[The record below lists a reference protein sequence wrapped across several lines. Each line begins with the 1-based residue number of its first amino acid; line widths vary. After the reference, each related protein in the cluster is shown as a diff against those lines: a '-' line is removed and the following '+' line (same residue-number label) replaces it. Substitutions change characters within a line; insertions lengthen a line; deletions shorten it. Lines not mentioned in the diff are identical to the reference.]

1 MPNAVQQ
8 AQRLGQSIWMDYISR
23 DMLVS
28 GELERLINLGVV
40 GVTSNPS
47 IFEKAIATGLDYD
60 VDLAAAAKRGH
71 SVKQAYE
78 LLALSDIATAADLLR
93 PTYDMTEGRNGFV
106 SLEVNPALA
115 HDTQGTIEEARR
127 LFASL
132 SRPNV
137 MIKVPATP
145 EGIPAVRQ
153 LISEGVN
160 VNVTLIFSL
169 DAYRDVREA
178 YIAGLEDRAR
188 MGNIITRTASVASFF
203 VSRVDTAV
211 DTLLQDAIKRGN
223 DGPKALL
230 GKAAVANAKLAYQ
243 DFLAAFGSPRFQE
256 LRRMGARV
264 QRPLWAS
271 TSAKNPAYSDLLYV
285 EPLIGA
291 DTVNTL
297 PPATLDALLDHG
309 RVSPALQQGAEEA
322 RAAFAALETAGVN
335 MKQVTD
341 KLLAEGVKAFA
352 GSFDKLLENLEQ
364 KLQSMKAGA
373 VASGVP

>member
-1 MPNAVQQ
+1 MPNAVHQ

-23 DMLVS
+23 EMLVT

-47 IFEKAIATGLDYD
+47 IFEKAIATGADYD
-60 VDLAAAAKRGH
+60 KDLTAAAKRNL
-71 SVKQAYE
+71 SNKPAYE

-93 PTYDMTEGRNGFV
+93 PTYDITDGRDGFV

-115 HDTQGTIEEARR
+115 HDTQGTVEEARR

-145 EGIPAVRQ
+145 EGVPAVRQ
-153 LISEGVN
+153 LISEGIN
-160 VNVTLIFSL
+160 VNATLIFSL
-169 DAYRDVREA
+169 AMYGHVREA
-178 YIAGLEDRAR
+178 YVAGLEDRAR
-188 MGNIITRTASVASFF
+188 QGNLITRTASVASFF

-211 DTLLQDAIKRGN
+211 DALLQEAVRRG
-223 DGPKALL
+223 DGSARALL
-230 GKAAVANAKLAYQ
+230 GKAAVANAKLAYEAY
-243 DFLAAFGSPRFQE
+243 AATFGGERFQV
-256 LRRMGARV
+256 LRRLGAQV

-271 TSAKNPAYSDLLYV
+271 TSTKNPAYSDLLYV
-285 EPLIGA
+285 EPLIGP

-309 RVSPALQQGAEEA
+309 KASPTINQDVAEAHATMKRLEA
-322 RAAFAALETAGVN
+322 AGVS
-335 MKQVTD
+335 MTQVTD

-352 GSFDKLLENLEQ
+352 DSFDKLLANLEE
-364 KLQSMKAGA
+364 KLQSMKIGA
-373 VASGVP
+373 VAK

>member
-1 MPNAVQQ
+1 MPNIVHQ

-23 DMLVS
+23 EMLVT

-47 IFEKAIATGLDYD
+47 IFEKAIATGADYD
-60 VDLAAAAKRGH
+60 KDLAAAAKR
-71 SVKQAYE
+71 SLSTKQAYE
-78 LLALSDIATAADLLR
+78 LLALSDISTAADLLR
-93 PTYDMTEGRNGFV
+93 PTYDMTDGRDGFV

-115 HDTQGTIEEARR
+115 HDTKGTVEEARR

-132 SRPNV
+132 GRPNV
-137 MIKVPATP
+137 MIKVPATA

-153 LISEGVN
+153 LIGEGIN

-169 DAYRDVREA
+169 AMYGHMREA

-188 MGNIITRTASVASFF
+188 QGNLITRTASVASFF

-211 DTLLQDAIKRGN
+211 DALLQEAVKRGN
-223 DGPKALL
+223 GSARDML
-230 GKAAVANAKLAYQ
+230 GKAAVANAKLAYE
-243 DFLAAFGSPRFQE
+243 AYATIFGGERFQA
-256 LRRMGARV
+256 LRRLGARV

-271 TSAKNPAYSDLLYV
+271 TSTKNPAYSDLLYV

-297 PPATLDALLDHG
+297 PPATLDALLGHG
-309 RVSPALQQGAEEA
+309 KASLTINQDMAGAHASMKGLEA
-322 RAAFAALETAGVN
+322 AGVS
-335 MKQVTD
+335 MAQVTD

-352 GSFDKLLENLEQ
+352 DSFDKLLLNLE
-364 KLQSMKAGA
+364 KKMALLKGGP
-373 VASGVP
+373 VASGVV